1 MPPKTCARNYSV
13 AAVAELV
20 RKRLASLGFSFA
32 APEGATVRDWPADKC
47 NNDLDHERVVAGKAA

>member
-1 MPPKTCARNYSV
+1 MARNHSV